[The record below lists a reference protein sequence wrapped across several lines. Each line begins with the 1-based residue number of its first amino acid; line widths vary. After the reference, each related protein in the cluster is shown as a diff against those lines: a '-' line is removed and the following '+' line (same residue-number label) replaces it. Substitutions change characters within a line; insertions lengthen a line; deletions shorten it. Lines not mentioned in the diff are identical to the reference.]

1 MLFLYI
7 ITLPYVIY
15 VIICSDDSG
24 LVKLWN
30 IKDNELVGTFEQHDE
45 RCWALTCD
53 KSNQDRMITGCAGAT
68 ITVWKVNKSYYI
80 PFVFSE
86 LL

>member
-1 MLFLYI
+1 M
-7 ITLPYVIY
+7 PYVIY

-68 ITVWKVNKSYYI
+68 ITVWKVNKHIIYRLYSQSCYKKM
-80 PFVFSE
+80 SC
-86 LL
+86 